1 MGDALR
7 LTGLTG
13 GMPHGIVL
21 DVRLVSVRG
30 RPTVHKGASTA
41 MIARCPHPTIRRP
54 YGARAHVPAGAARPP
69 VGELLAGRYRVAEL
83 AGHGATGG
91 VWRAEDELLDRD
103 VAVKRLPHRQPQGMA
118 EARIAA
124 RVRHPSVAAVHDLI
138 EHDESSWMVMDYYP
152 GGTLATLLRDRHRLP
167 PPVIAALGLQ
177 LVTALDAVHAA
188 GIVHC
193 DVKPTNLL
201 LGADGR
207 LVLVDFGIAE
217 AGDAGPVNPARDQG
231 FVVGSPAYMAPE
243 LVRGE
248 TAGPAADVW
257 SLGATLYAAVEGRPP
272 FGGDAADIL
281 VAVLNDPPPPP
292 RRAGPLA
299 PLLDRLLVKD
309 PAGRPSHDA
318 IRAALADV
326 SPRAPATLSPTR
338 GAGDLATVG
347 SARPVTDRAGAD
359 AEPTLQM
366 SPPRGS

>member
-1 MGDALR
+1 M
-7 LTGLTG
+7 T
-13 GMPHGIVL
+13 
-21 DVRLVSVRG
+21 
-30 RPTVHKGASTA
+30 
-41 MIARCPHPTIRRP
+41 ARCPHPTIRSPR
-54 YGARAHVPAGAARPP
+54 GARARVPAGTERSP

-103 VAVKRLPHRQPQGMA
+103 VAIKRIPHRQPQGLT

-138 EHDESSWMVMDYYP
+138 EHDGSSWMVMDYYP
-152 GGTLATLLRDRHRLP
+152 GGTLAALLRERSRLP
-167 PPVIAALGLQ
+167 LPVIAALGLQ

-193 DVKPTNLL
+193 DVKPANLV

-217 AGDAGPVNPARDQG
+217 AGEDGPVNPVRDRG

-248 TAGPAADVW
+248 TARPAADVW
-257 SLGATLYAAVEGRPP
+257 SLGATLYAGVEGRPP
-272 FGGDAADIL
+272 FAGDAAEIL
-281 VAVLNDPPPPP
+281 VAVLNDPPPPA

-299 PLLDRLLVKD
+299 PLLDRLLAKD
-309 PAGRPSHDA
+309 PDERPAHDA

-326 SPRAPATLSPTR
+326 CRPAGPRDPAE
-338 GAGDLATVG
+338 LATSG
-347 SARPVTDRAGAD
+347 
-359 AEPTLQM
+359 
-366 SPPRGS
+366 

>member
-1 MGDALR
+1 M
-7 LTGLTG
+7 T
-13 GMPHGIVL
+13 
-21 DVRLVSVRG
+21 
-30 RPTVHKGASTA
+30 
-41 MIARCPHPTIRRP
+41 ARCPHPTVRSRP
-54 YGARAHVPAGAARPP
+54 GARARVQAGAPGPP

-83 AGHGATGG
+83 AGRGATGG

-103 VAVKRLPHRQPQGMA
+103 VAVKRLPRRQRHGMT

-138 EHDESSWMVMDYYP
+138 EHDGSSWMVMDYYP
-152 GGTLATLLRDRHRLP
+152 GGTLAALLRDRRRLP

-177 LVTALDAVHAA
+177 LATALDAVHAV

-193 DVKPTNLL
+193 DVKPANLL

-217 AGDAGPVNPARDQG
+217 TGPGGPIHPARDQG

-248 TAGPAADVW
+248 TARPAADVW
-257 SLGATLYAAVEGRPP
+257 SLGATLYAGVEGRPP
-272 FGGDAADIL
+272 YGGDAAEIL
-281 VAVLNDPPPPP
+281 AAVLNDPPPPA

-299 PLLDRLLVKD
+299 PLLDRLLAKD
-309 PAGRPSHDA
+309 PAERPSHGA

-326 SPRAPATLSPTR
+326 SLPGR
-338 GAGDLATVG
+338 GDG
-347 SARPVTDRAGAD
+347 
-359 AEPTLQM
+359 
-366 SPPRGS
+366 PPELMTSG